1 VARDAE
7 DAASRCADLLAAVE
21 GHVVLT
27 GGTSPE
33 RAYELAAERRPD
45 WSGAE
50 LWWGDERCVP
60 PDHEWSNFAMAKR
73 ALLDRLRAPAS
84 AVHRIQGELGPQ
96 RAADIYDAELEGVS
110 LDFIL
115 NGVGP
120 DAHFAS
126 LYPNEP
132 TLRVRDRRAIP
143 APARLEPYVDRVT
156 MTLPLFESAP
166 LVVFLVTGAD
176 KAEAVQRAFGDPPS
190 EAAPASLGRSKTG
203 RTLLILDPPAA
214 EKLTI

>member
-1 VARDAE
+1 
-7 DAASRCADLLAAVE
+7 
-21 GHVVLT
+21 VLT

-73 ALLDRLRAPAS
+73 ALLDRLRVPPAF
-84 AVHRIQGELGPQ
+84 VHRIQGELGPQ
-96 RAADIYDAELEGVS
+96 RAADLYDAELEGVA

-143 APARLEPYVDRVT
+143 AESKLEPYVDRVT

-176 KAEAVQRAFGDPPS
+176 KADAVKRVFGDPPS

-203 RTLLILDPPAA
+203 RTLVILDPPAA
-214 EKLTI
+214 EKLAI

>member
-1 VARDAE
+1 M
-7 DAASRCADLLAAVE
+7 AA
-21 GHVVLT
+21 GGQVVLT

-50 LWWGDERCVP
+50 VWWGDERAVP

-73 ALLDRLRAPAS
+73 ALLDRLRVPPA
-84 AVHRIQGELGPQ
+84 AVHRIQGELGAQ
-96 RAADIYDAELEGVS
+96 AAADIYDRELEGVS

-120 DAHFAS
+120 DGHFAS

-143 APARLEPYVDRVT
+143 AEAKLEPYVDRVT

-176 KAEAVQRAFGDPPS
+176 KADAVKRAFGDPPS
-190 EAAPASLGRSKTG
+190 EATSASLARSTTG
-203 RTLLILDPPAA
+203 RTVVILDPPAA